1 MWDYFYAPV
10 PHFSIE
16 NRWSWAILQM
26 DTSQTKPGPMYT
38 VTLWRWRSGAGLHKP
53 VRWWEDRLASPA
65 FSRQPSPTLI
75 HYCYKTWGHLEI
87 WNRSDMSHSHLKLW
101 SKSICD
107 CDRCSEN
114 EVDIYCGRGRTGT
127 CSYPELSR
135 VSHKDSSKWIWYDV
149 DISAF
154 SSKCLIRN
162 IAIDRH

>member
-38 VTLWRWRSGAGLHKP
+38 VTLWRWRSGPGLHKP
-53 VRWWEDRLASPA
+53 VPWWEDRLASPA

-87 WNRSDMSHSHLKLW
+87 WNKSDMSHSHLKLS
-101 SKSICD
+101 SKSRCD
-107 CDRCSEN
+107 CDRRQ
-114 EVDIYCGRGRTGT
+114 VFKQRGRYLLRPWENWNLR
-127 CSYPELSR
+127 CLYPELSR
-135 VSHKDSSKWIWYDV
+135 VSHKDSSK
-149 DISAF
+149 
-154 SSKCLIRN
+154 
-162 IAIDRH
+162 